1 MKRLLPLLLALLV
14 SACAP
19 TQRFLADALNE
30 VGQSH
35 GVLVALDDAIVVVP
49 GETSIHDARLE
60 IRGNEL
66 TATNAACL
74 AAVELVVCRWETLSE
89 PEVINL
95 DGKDVSAT
103 ITYKRPGD
111 HVFRHEIMK

>member
-19 TQRFLADALNE
+19 TQQFLTDALNE

-66 TATNAACL
+66 VVPNAACL

-89 PEVINL
+89 PEIVSL
-95 DGKDVSAT
+95 AGESVSAT

-111 HVFRHEIMK
+111 AIYRHEIMK